1 MTSPKKLLPRRT
13 ALACLALSPVAFIAA
28 CSPKDQPAPTPKASL
43 KLPDSY
49 DILSKDGK
57 GFVAGSLLSA
67 NTVYVMFDPQC
78 PHCGHLW
85 QQAQP
90 LLKKVKFVWMP
101 VSFIN
106 AKSTPQGA
114 ALLTAANP
122 AEAMSSHE
130 ASLLAGT
137 GGTSASSNVP
147 DDIAAAIKKNT
158 DLFNALGV
166 ESVPFIVAKNA
177 STGQV
182 VTKTGAMET
191 EALVQFLGLN

>member
-114 ALLTAANP
+114 AP
-122 AEAMSSHE
+122 ADRCQPGRSHE
-130 ASLLAGT
+130 Q
-137 GGTSASSNVP
+137 P
-147 DDIAAAIKKNT
+147 
-158 DLFNALGV
+158 
-166 ESVPFIVAKNA
+166 
-177 STGQV
+177 
-182 VTKTGAMET
+182 
-191 EALVQFLGLN
+191 